1 MFTGK
6 TIRLRSL
13 ELDDIPNIAQVY
25 NSLEA
30 RRFLDNVNPL
40 SSDDLKQ
47 WIRSTWDGRKSH
59 SKYFF
64 AIDLT
69 KTNKLIGMCGLFNVA
84 KINRKAELFIVIF
97 ENKHRGKGQGTEA
110 LQLLLRYAFN
120 QLNLHRIVLFTHD
133 LNTPAQQVYKKI
145 GFKPGGRRR
154 QASFFE
160 GAYHDLLLYDMLA
173 SEFEG

>member
-13 ELDDIPNIAQVY
+13 ELDDIPGITQVY

-30 RRFLDNVNPL
+30 RRFLDNVAPL
-40 SSDDLKQ
+40 SSDDLNK
-47 WIRSTWDGRKSH
+47 WIRSTWQGRKGH
-59 SKYFF
+59 HNYFF
-64 AIDLT
+64 AIELT
-69 KTNKLIGMCGLFNVA
+69 NTKKLLGMCGLFDVA
-84 KINRKAELFIVIF
+84 KINRKAELMIVIF
-97 ENKHRGKGQGTEA
+97 ENQYRGKGYGTES
-110 LQLLLRYAFN
+110 LQLLLKYAFH
-120 QLNLHRIVLFTHD
+120 QLNLHRVVLFVHD
-133 LNTPAQQVYKKI
+133 LNTRAQRFYEKI
-145 GFKPGGRRR
+145 GFKPDGRRR